1 MVRATIPKQ
10 GNIMDTKPSLSLA
23 ELKVGIFVLVTLA
36 LLGIAIFTVGTQV
49 GLFEDT
55 FFAKTYLNNVSGLKP
70 GDIVLLAGVE
80 VGNVISVQISKSGEL
95 PSTQTNLALF
105 SQIEDFTQQLKQ
117 LQLGITSNEKK
128 FISLTSQY
136 SEKSNQSSSLQ
147 RQLNNLETLLQRQKN
162 RFQELEQSIK
172 LARSNLQTIEVFM
185 EIQSQHRDWIKED
198 SDISLGSIGLL
209 GDKYIEI
216 SLGRGNELPPVVQ
229 DQIDALIGTQ
239 TQEVVVITGTT
250 QPGFE
255 ELITGADDVL
265 TNVEFLSNKLGDV
278 LNRLSEGEG
287 TVGKFMTDTSFY
299 DNLNQTVIGAK
310 KTVKNT
316 SILLQNIQ
324 EGQGTMGR
332 LIQSQ
337 EIYDKINLASN
348 RLEKVLTQIEQA
360 EGTLGKLIKDPF
372 LYDTSK
378 QVATNIENITG
389 RMNSGEGTLG
399 KLSVDDQLYFKLSSS
414 LDKFFNLVET
424 LEQGQGTLGKLA
436 KDEKLYENMNQISSE
451 MVKLLYDFRQDP
463 KKFLTVKFELF

>member
-1 MVRATIPKQ
+1 
-10 GNIMDTKPSLSLA
+10 MDAKSSLSLA
-23 ELKVGIFVLVTLA
+23 EFKVGIFVLVTLA
-36 LLGIAIFTVGTQV
+36 LLGIAIFTIGTQV

-80 VGNVISVQISKSGEL
+80 VGNVISVQIAKSGKL
-95 PSTQTNLALF
+95 PSTQTNLDLF
-105 SQIEDFTQQLKQ
+105 NQIKDFTQQLEQ
-117 LQLGITSNEKK
+117 LQLKITSNEKK
-128 FISLTSQY
+128 FILLTSQY
-136 SEKSNQSSSLQ
+136 KESSKQESKKSNQSLSLQ

-162 RFQELEQSIK
+162 QFQELEQNIEQS
-172 LARSNLQTIEVFM
+172 RGNLQTIEVFM
-185 EIQSQHRDWIKED
+185 EIQSEHRDWIKED

-216 SLGRGNELPPVVQ
+216 SLGRGANTPPVVQ
-229 DQIDALIGTQ
+229 DEIDALIGTQ

-265 TNVEFLSNKLGDV
+265 TNVEFLSNKLGDI
-278 LNRLSEGEG
+278 LNRLSEGQG

-310 KTVKNT
+310 KTVDNT
-316 SILLQNIQ
+316 STLLKNIR
-324 EGQGTMGR
+324 EGQGTIGR

-337 EIYDKINLASN
+337 ELYEKINLTSN
-348 RLEKVLTQIEQA
+348 RLEKVLTRIEQA
-360 EGTLGKLIKDPF
+360 EGTLGKLIQDPS
-372 LYDTSK
+372 LYNTSK

-389 RMNSGEGTLG
+389 RMNLGEGTLG
-399 KLSVDDQLYFKLSSS
+399 KLSVDDQLYVKLSSS
-414 LDKFFNLVET
+414 LDKFFNLVEN
-424 LEQGQGTLGKLA
+424 LEQGHGTLGKLA
-436 KDEKLYENMNQISSE
+436 KDEKLYENMNQVSSE

-463 KKFLTVKFELF
+463 KKFLTVKFEIF